1 MLEIETPAAMAE
13 WVGRKLGTSEWF
25 TVDQKTIDL
34 FAEATGDHQWIHVDV
49 ERAAR
54 EMPGGKTIA
63 HGFLTLSLLPRLAP
77 TIYRIKQRSRA
88 LNYGT
93 NKVRFT
99 AMVPS
104 GSRVRLH
111 LTVKAVLAVAPL
123 ASARSTSCCEMLPKR
138 PAGLEAW
145 YAACAAPPSPPPS
158 FAPPPQATRPIA
170 IAESIVSRVKRV
182 MRTPFLIEDLAPRP
196 GREA

>member
-1 MLEIETPAAMAE
+1 MIEIETPAALAE
-13 WVGRKLGTSEWF
+13 WVGRKLGTSEWI

-63 HGFLTLSLLPRLAP
+63 HGFLTLSLLPRLSP
-77 TIYRIKQRSRA
+77 MIYRVVKRSRS
-88 LNYGT
+88 LNYGS

-99 AMVPS
+99 APVPA

-111 LTVKAVLAVAPL
+111 LTVKAVDAIAGGV
-123 ASARSTSCCEMLPKR
+123 RVTMENEMEVE
-138 PAGLEAW
+138 GN
-145 YAACAAPPSPPPS
+145 
-158 FAPPPQATRPIA
+158 TRPCLV
-170 IAESIVSRVKRV
+170 AETMAHVY
-182 MRTPFLIEDLAPRP
+182 D
-196 GREA
+196 